1 MKPRVKLADALPELM
16 LDIETPLAQLGRGDL
31 AEQLKQATLERWTYD
46 DFADTA
52 YLYLTQDEF
61 DPARAERLSLWD
73 ELGVNVDCDERG
85 TVKGL
90 EVMDGRRVA
99 DRLES

>member
-1 MKPRVKLADALPELM
+1 MKLADALPELV

-52 YLYLTQDEF
+52 YLYLTKDELE
-61 DPARAERLSLWD
+61 PQGSERLSLWD
-73 ELGVNVDCDERG
+73 EIGVNVDCDQRG
-85 TVKGL
+85 AVRGL

-99 DRLES
+99 DRLEA